1 MFTSLAFEVS
11 LGLIFTFL
19 IFSTA
24 CSGVNEGIQRVLNS
38 RGKALFDA
46 INGLIGDVT
55 LAKDFWQHDLVTGLM
70 STSSG
75 TVKSTK
81 GDTDAYQNAVNQLG
95 QNVGSKVDPNQ
106 SLTMKE
112 RRTLPSYI
120 APSTFATVV
129 LDILG
134 GSNGGPDSA
143 PADGGTPT
151 AQDAAA
157 GSAPGASGGNPSSS
171 ASSAKGTLV
180 ARLQA
185 LGLPPSVAK
194 AGADLEQVEANVE
207 KWFNDSMDRLSG
219 WYKRYVIYFLLGL
232 AAAVTIGFNV
242 NTIHIATELWSQP
255 QLQAAVTA
263 EAQSATS
270 HTAADTSRASTTDQL
285 QSTSPTDLPSV
296 KTALN
301 NAETLPVGWGA
312 VNQPGSV
319 GWGNTILGWLITI
332 VAISFGAPFWFDL
345 LTRMNSLSLSGPPP
359 SRSK

>member
-1 MFTSLAFEVS
+1 MFASLAVELS

-19 IFSTA
+19 IFSTV

-55 LAKDFWQHDLVTGLM
+55 LAKDFWQHDLITGLM

-75 TVKSTK
+75 TVKATT
-81 GDTDAYQNAVNQLG
+81 GNTDAYTNAVNKLG
-95 QNVGSKVDPNQ
+95 QNVSSKVPPDQ
-106 SLTMKE
+106 TLSLKE

-129 LDILG
+129 LDLFAGSSSAAGPPPAG
-134 GSNGGPDSA
+134 GGQQTP
-143 PADGGTPT
+143 PAT
-151 AQDAAA
+151 AAA
-157 GSAPGASGGNPSSS
+157 GGAGSGGNGAPTPPP
-171 ASSAKGTLV
+171 AKGTLV

-185 LGLPPSVAK
+185 LGLPTPVAE
-194 AGADLEQVEANVE
+194 AGADLEQFETNVE

-232 AAAVTIGFNV
+232 AIAVTIGFNV
-242 NTIHIATELWSQP
+242 NTIRIATELWSQP
-255 QLQAAVTA
+255 QLSAAISA
-263 EAQSATS
+263 EAQATTSPNS
-270 HTAADTSRASTTDQL
+270 HTDI
-285 QSTSPTDLPSV
+285 PTV
-296 KTALN
+296 KQALN
-301 NAETLPVGWGA
+301 DAQTLPVGWGS
-312 VNQPGSV
+312 VNQPSSV
-319 GWGNTILGWLITI
+319 GWGTTIIGWLITI

-359 SRSK
+359 ARST